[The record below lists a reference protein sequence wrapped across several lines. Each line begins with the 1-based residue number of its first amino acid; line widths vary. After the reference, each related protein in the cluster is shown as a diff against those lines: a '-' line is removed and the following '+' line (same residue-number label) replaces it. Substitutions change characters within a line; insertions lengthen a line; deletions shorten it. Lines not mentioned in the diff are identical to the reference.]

1 MFVDLSRIE
10 GGRLE
15 ERFFVEPAS
24 PAAVGF
30 EPEIPE
36 PLVLDVEVRNPSGG
50 TYVVTGSLSGTV
62 LAECRR
68 CLTPTSIPLDIPL
81 RVVFQE
87 GRRDAERDDEPG
99 DDDIVWIERGA
110 KRLELDEQV
119 RDLLFLETERF
130 PLCRPDCK
138 GVCPRCGQDLNA
150 GSCDC
155 TFEAP
160 DSRWKALEGLRSAE
174 SE

>member
-10 GGRLE
+10 SGRLE
-15 ERFFVEPAS
+15 ERFVIEPAS
-24 PAAVGF
+24 PVVVGF
-30 EPEIPE
+30 EPEIHE

-62 LAECRR
+62 LAPCRR
-68 CLTPTSIPLDIPL
+68 CLKPTSIPFDIPL

-119 RDLLFLETERF
+119 RDLLFIETERF

-138 GVCPRCGQDLNA
+138 GVCPECGQDLNV

-155 TFEAP
+155 TFEAH
-160 DSRWKALEGLRSAE
+160 DSRWKALEGLRSTE
-174 SE
+174 PD

>member
-10 GGRLE
+10 NGRLD
-15 ERFFVEPAS
+15 ERFEIEPAS
-24 PAAVGF
+24 PVVAGF
-30 EPEIPE
+30 DAEIRE

-50 TYVVTGSLSGTV
+50 TYVVTGTLSGTV
-62 LAECRR
+62 QAACRR
-68 CLTPTSIPLDIPL
+68 CLQQISIPL
-81 RVVFQE
+81 RVPLRVVYQE

-110 KRLELDEQV
+110 KRLEIDDQV

-138 GVCPRCGQDLNA
+138 GVCPQCGQDLNA

-160 DSRWKALEGLRSAE
+160 DTRWSALERLRFGE
-174 SE
+174 PD